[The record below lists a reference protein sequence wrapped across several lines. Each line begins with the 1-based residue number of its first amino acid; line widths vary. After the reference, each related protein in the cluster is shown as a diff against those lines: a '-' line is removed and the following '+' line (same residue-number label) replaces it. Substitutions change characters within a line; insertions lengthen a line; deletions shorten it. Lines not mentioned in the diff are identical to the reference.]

1 MPSVREVMRD
11 ARKDAEDSEEPRYEG
26 AYVAK
31 EVGLVDTRPIIDKK
45 CRANPNPNPNP
56 NRNAQVGQGLAKW
69 RATARVLSIQRSK
82 AAN

>member
-1 MPSVREVMRD
+1 MREVMRA

-45 CRANPNPNPNP
+45 CHANRTNPKKPEAEP
-56 NRNAQVGQGLAKW
+56 
-69 RATARVLSIQRSK
+69 
-82 AAN
+82 

>member
-1 MPSVREVMRD
+1 MRD

-45 CRANPNPNPNP
+45 CHANRTNPKKPEAEP
-56 NRNAQVGQGLAKW
+56 QLSPSPQALA
-69 RATARVLSIQRSK
+69 L
-82 AAN
+82 

>member
-45 CRANPNPNPNP
+45 CHANRTNPKNPNPSPNCSP
-56 NRNAQVGQGLAKW
+56 NAGPRPDHVPRQLQECVGG
-69 RATARVLSIQRSK
+69 V
-82 AAN
+82 

>member
-1 MPSVREVMRD
+1 MRD

-56 NRNAQVGQGLAKW
+56 NRTNPE
-69 RATARVLSIQRSK
+69 
-82 AAN
+82 NPEPEP

>member
-45 CRANPNPNPNP
+45 CRVNRTNPNANPSPNCSPCSP
-56 NRNAQVGQGLAKW
+56 K
-69 RATARVLSIQRSK
+69 K
-82 AAN
+82 PEPEP